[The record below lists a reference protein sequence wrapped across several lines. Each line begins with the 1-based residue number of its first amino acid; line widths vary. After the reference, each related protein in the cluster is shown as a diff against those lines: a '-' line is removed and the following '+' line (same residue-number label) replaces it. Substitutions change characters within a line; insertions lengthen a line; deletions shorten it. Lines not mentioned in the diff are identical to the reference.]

1 MKAGRARAE
10 AASRL
15 GCTVWLLDSSGWHQ
29 LSRRTIVTAAHRCG
43 CGADASLL
51 TVACLRPA
59 PIAFVVGLG
68 RLGDGPAC
76 CRSNLV
82 ESMCVCSSVSSTECV
97 MVMVEVGAHAPTSHP
112 SQSPSGTSTSTAS
125 QPVAGQNLEDPASWS
140 KLTATCVWADTG
152 GAGST
157 ELSPTCLYRP
167 AKGAG
172 AANVTRGRAKRV
184 QNENGQQ
191 PEILGPK

>member
-1 MKAGRARAE
+1 
-10 AASRL
+10 
-15 GCTVWLLDSSGWHQ
+15 
-29 LSRRTIVTAAHRCG
+29 
-43 CGADASLL
+43 
-51 TVACLRPA
+51 
-59 PIAFVVGLG
+59 
-68 RLGDGPAC
+68 
-76 CRSNLV
+76 
-82 ESMCVCSSVSSTECV
+82 

-184 QNENGQQ
+184 QNEMWQQ
-191 PEILGPK
+191 PEILVQILLDNSLCVH